1 MKTLLTATI
10 SLVILLLSTGCLRY
24 DRENVTKDQLQS
36 DIEHCLN
43 EALAGINDSAMQEV
57 MIRSI
62 DANPEYDVKAGTPVM
77 EKPGVVKVDVY
88 VDKSDPHDWF
98 VGYVAILA
106 IIMGPIVPILTVW
119 IICYFIFK
127 SKRDRNRI
135 IAMAIERNLPIPSE
149 LSQAGP
155 ERRPRLQSAVN
166 YLAWGI
172 GLTVFFQ
179 IADRPEI
186 ASLMLIPIIIGLGK
200 LFSYIMYER
209 AAQKSRR
216 NENSDSLTDDS
227 NAY

>member
-10 SLVILLLSTGCLRY
+10 SLVVLLLSTGCLRY

-62 DANPEYDVKAGTPVM
+62 DANPEYEVKAGTPVM

-106 IIMGPIVPILTVW
+106 IVMGPIIPIMTVW

-127 SKRDRNRI
+127 SKRDRNKV
-135 IAMAIERNLPIPSE
+135 AMAIERNQPIPSE
-149 LSQAGP
+149 LSQAGS
-155 ERRPRLQSAVN
+155 ERRPRLQPAIN

-179 IADRPEI
+179 IVNRPEI

-209 AAQKSRR
+209 AALKSRL
-216 NENSDSLTDDS
+216 NATSDSLTDDS
-227 NAY
+227 DAY